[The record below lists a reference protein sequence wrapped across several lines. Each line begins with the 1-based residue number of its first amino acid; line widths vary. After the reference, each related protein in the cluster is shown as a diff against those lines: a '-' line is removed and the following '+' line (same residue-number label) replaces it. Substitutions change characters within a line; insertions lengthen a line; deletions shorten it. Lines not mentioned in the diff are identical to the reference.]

1 VRRLRLELRDVGSG
15 GQSRCVTSERSSAI
29 LQVMDAKSAP
39 ACEHYGQV
47 LRFARRRAASA
58 ADAEDVTQEVF
69 LELAAK
75 LAGSAS
81 TGSPT
86 LGIFL
91 GQEHTGYYRSGSSLS
106 FVGDGPSCGPA
117 SYKFVLYSPWN
128 NASRRRRW
136 TPASPVLMERTTT
149 GQTSREPRSR
159 GVSYSPALA
168 TSASSTT

>member
-1 VRRLRLELRDVGSG
+1 
-15 GQSRCVTSERSSAI
+15 
-29 LQVMDAKSAP
+29 MDAESAP

-86 LGIFL
+86 LGL
-91 GQEHTGYYRSGSSLS
+91 
-106 FVGDGPSCGPA
+106 
-117 SYKFVLYSPWN
+117 LYTV
-128 NASRRRRW
+128 ARRRLVDQARRRRRSSVVPLEAAAE
-136 TPASPVLMERTTT
+136 PATAHSEYGHAVARAINA
-149 GQTSREPRSR
+149 
-159 GVSYSPALA
+159 ALA
-168 TSASSTT
+168 ALDADQRSVVLGRLIRGASFAELAAELEISEAACRMRFMRGLARLRTRLEKEGWKP